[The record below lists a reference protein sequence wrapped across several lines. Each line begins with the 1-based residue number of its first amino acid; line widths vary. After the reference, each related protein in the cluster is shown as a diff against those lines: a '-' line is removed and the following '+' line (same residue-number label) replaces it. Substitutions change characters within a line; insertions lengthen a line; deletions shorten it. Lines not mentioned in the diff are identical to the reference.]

1 MRSRTRYVSLA
12 RSPRLWRRAA
22 DDPPSYWTL
31 ALGDPPSMSG
41 ERTVE
46 GPSGTLRRWD
56 PNRSKLGA
64 AVAKGWT
71 DPLPRPGE
79 RWLYLGGASGTTA
92 SYVADLVGPAGTVY
106 VVEKSLR
113 SFARLLATAE
123 RYPNVAP
130 LLGDARQP
138 AGYRAWVPPAD
149 GLYADVAQADQA
161 AIVLENARQLLRSD
175 GSLLLALKTSS
186 MGRGVAP
193 RAHLDQALD
202 ALEGPFSIEGS
213 IALDPFHRK
222 HYLIGAR
229 ATDRLVGP
237 AKERSPAGR
246 PTRPRPRGP
255 RRP

>member
-41 ERTVE
+41 ERVVE
-46 GPSGTLRRWD
+46 GPSGPLRRWD

-92 SYVADLVGPAGTVY
+92 TYVADLLGPAGAVY
-106 VVEKSLR
+106 VVEKSVR
-113 SFARLLATAE
+113 PFARLLAAAE

-138 AGYRAWVPPAD
+138 SAYRAWVPPAD
-149 GLYADVAQADQA
+149 GLYADIAQPDQA
-161 AIVLENARQLLRSD
+161 TIVLENARQLLRGG

-186 MGRGVAP
+186 MGRGLAP
-193 RAHLDQALD
+193 RALLERALD
-202 ALEGPFSIEGS
+202 TLDGPFAIEGS

-229 ATDRLVGP
+229 ATPRLDGP
-237 AKERSPAGR
+237 AKERSPTGGL
-246 PTRPRPRGP
+246 TTPRSRGS